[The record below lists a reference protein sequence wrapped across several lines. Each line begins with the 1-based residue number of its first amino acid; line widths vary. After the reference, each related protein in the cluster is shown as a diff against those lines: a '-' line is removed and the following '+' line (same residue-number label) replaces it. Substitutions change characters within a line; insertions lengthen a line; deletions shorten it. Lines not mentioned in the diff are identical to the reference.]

1 MRVLITGSGSEGDT
15 RPFLALAAGMDAR
28 GHAAAVCLDRSGA
41 APAARLGLP
50 YRELD
55 GDFRSHL
62 NGGRA
67 EEALARA
74 TRDGGLSGLAFFG
87 EIARA
92 HTEQWVGAVE
102 VMIAEHRPDVVVGSG
117 LTVWAAQTAAEYRG
131 VRFAASAAFPLAPTR
146 EFPSLVSPGVP
157 PAWLNVATHHV
168 ATAMMSAVFHRPV
181 AAARRR
187 RGLGRFRA
195 VWNDVPVIYGY
206 SPALLPTPRDWHANV
221 RACGDW
227 HLEEEGWTPPADLL
241 AFLDAGEPPVYVGFG
256 SMVGTEDLLRAV
268 LDGLTGRRVV
278 VNPGWSGVDPAAWGH
293 DQQAVHV
300 VGPTPHSWLLPRCA
314 AAVHHCGA
322 GTTHAVAR
330 AGIPSIPVPFAADQP
345 FWARRLAQLGIA
357 SDPLDRRHVTADD
370 VRAAATVLDDV
381 QVRGRARR
389 IADRMAAEDSI
400 DAAITH
406 LTTWSTRPRNGRM
419 ATVVR

>member
-1 MRVLITGSGSEGDT
+1 MLVTGSGSEGDT
-15 RPFLALAAGMDAR
+15 RPFLALAAGMADR

-41 APAARLGLP
+41 DSAARLGLP

-55 GDFRSHL
+55 GDFRAHL
-62 NGGRA
+62 SGGRA

-74 TRDGGLSGLAFFG
+74 TRDGGLTGLAFFG

-92 HTEQWVGAVE
+92 HTEQWVCTVE
-102 VMIAEHRPDVVVGSG
+102 TAIDEHRPDVVVGSG
-117 LTVWAAQTAAEYRG
+117 LTVWAAQTAAESRG

-146 EFPSLVSPGVP
+146 AFPSLVSPGVP

-195 VWNDVPVIYGY
+195 VWDDVPVIYGY
-206 SPALLPTPRDWHANV
+206 SPVLLPTPRDWRSNV
-221 RACGDW
+221 AVCGDW
-227 HLEEEGWTPPADLL
+227 HLDDPGWTPPADLV

-256 SMVGTEDLLRAV
+256 SMVGTEPLLRAV
-268 LDGLTGRRVV
+268 LDGLAGRRVV

-293 DQQAVHV
+293 DPEVVHV
-300 VGPTPHSWLLPRCA
+300 VGQTPHSWLLPRCA

-322 GTTHAVAR
+322 GTTHAVTR

-345 FWARRLAQLGIA
+345 FWARRLVQLGVA
-357 SDPLDRRHVTADD
+357 SAPLDRRHVTPGDIRSAGTILDD
-370 VRAAATVLDDV
+370 VRVWS
-381 QVRGRARR
+381 RAHR
-389 IADRMAAEDSI
+389 IADRLAREDSV

-406 LTTWSTRPRNGRM
+406 LTTWSTPASG
-419 ATVVR
+419 